1 MRPARADTPCM
12 APKFYDVMH
21 MKGDTY
27 EVEADFYEREG
38 DDWVFYLA
46 DEEVFRVPFL
56 DVMTVTKTPSW
67 VREDPAVPEVW
78 L

>member
-1 MRPARADTPCM
+1 M

-21 MKGDTY
+21 VNGDTY
-27 EVEADFYEREG
+27 EVEADFYERQR
-38 DDWVFYLA
+38 DDWVFYLG
-46 DEEVFRVPFL
+46 DDEVFRVPFL

>member
-1 MRPARADTPCM
+1 MLDPPPRCAARLARPAADATVAASASRARADRVGTPD
-12 APKFYDVMH
+12 AV
-21 MKGDTY
+21 T
-27 EVEADFYEREG
+27 
-38 DDWVFYLA
+38 LA
-46 DEEVFRVPFL
+46 LPFVARPSAPFL